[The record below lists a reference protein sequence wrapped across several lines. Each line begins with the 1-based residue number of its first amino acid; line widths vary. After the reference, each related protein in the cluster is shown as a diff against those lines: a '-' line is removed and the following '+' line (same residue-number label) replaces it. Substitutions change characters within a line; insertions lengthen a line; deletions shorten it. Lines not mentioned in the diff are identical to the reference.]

1 MFRNDTTYIGS
12 KKMIVMDVINWLK
25 YFIVLNPFL
34 SMFLFMVIGMVI
46 ERLYLIFNPN
56 YTLMKG
62 TIK

>member
-1 MFRNDTTYIGS
+1 M
-12 KKMIVMDVINWLK
+12 MIMDVINWLK
-25 YFIVLNPFL
+25 YFIILNPFL

-62 TIK
+62 KEL